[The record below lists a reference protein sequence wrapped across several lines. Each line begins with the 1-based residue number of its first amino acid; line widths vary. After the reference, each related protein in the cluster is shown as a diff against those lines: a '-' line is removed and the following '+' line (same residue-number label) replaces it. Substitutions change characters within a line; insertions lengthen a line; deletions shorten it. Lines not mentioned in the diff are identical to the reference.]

1 MINRRQRPLLFAAVA
16 IAAVWL
22 LAWGGYTVAKNS
34 KMTAERLRAYAQ
46 SVDLSRL
53 SGKERAAAIAKL
65 AAKLNAL
72 SADERQQARM
82 EGVWAHWFEQMT
94 EEEKNAF
101 LEATVPSGFMQ
112 MLSAF
117 DQLSE
122 DKRRRA
128 IGESLRRLKDLREN
142 LRESGQSSPVTTANR
157 APVIA
162 PDMEQRVRETGLKT
176 FYSESS
182 AQTKAQLAPI
192 LEELQRM
199 MEGGSLARGG
209 PR

>member
-1 MINRRQRPLLFAAVA
+1 MINQRQRPLLFAVMA

-22 LAWGGYTVAKNS
+22 LAWGGYTVATNS
-34 KMTAERLRAYAQ
+34 KMTAEKLRAYVQ

-53 SGKERAAAIAKL
+53 SVKERVAAIKAL

-72 SADERQQARM
+72 SLEERQQARM
-82 EGVWAHWFEQMT
+82 EGVWERWFAQMT
-94 EEEKNAF
+94 EQEKSEF
-101 LEATVPSGFMQ
+101 IEATMPAGFKQ
-112 MLSAF
+112 MLTGF
-117 DQLSE
+117 EQLSE

-128 IGESLRRLKDLREN
+128 IGESLKRLKEVRKNFSET
-142 LRESGQSSPVTTANR
+142 GQPPPGMETNRPPVLTPELEA
-157 APVIA
+157 
-162 PDMEQRVRETGLKT
+162 QVRKIGLKT

-182 AQTKAQLAPI
+182 AQTKAELAPI

-199 MEGGSLARGG
+199 MESGVLARGG